1 MLPWSPGLPAMT
13 CPGSTAD
20 TRERGSMSTQPP
32 HPVSSQS
39 LRLSSGLEILDNWA
53 RNASEVEKTAVYE
66 VLFAVSERSVFSD
79 YATVDDSD
87 EVTEFSVLTRCRLA
101 VKLRLH
107 SMDLFGI
114 VYIGPACSALHPEC

>member
-1 MLPWSPGLPAMT
+1 MLPWKEDPVEG
-13 CPGSTAD
+13 
-20 TRERGSMSTQPP
+20 GSMGTPSP
-32 HPVSSQS
+32 HSVSSQS

-53 RNASEVEKTAVYE
+53 RNANEIEKTAVYE

-107 SMDLFGI
+107 SIDLFGI
-114 VYIGPACSALHPEC
+114 VYIGPACSVLYPEC

>member
-1 MLPWSPGLPAMT
+1 
-13 CPGSTAD
+13 
-20 TRERGSMSTQPP
+20 MSTPTP
-32 HPVSSQS
+32 SPRPVSSQS

-53 RNASEVEKTAVYE
+53 RTANDIEKTAVYE
-66 VLFAVSERSVFSD
+66 VLFAVSEKSVFSD

-87 EVTEFSVLTRCRLA
+87 EVTEFSVFTRCRLA

-114 VYIGPACSALHPEC
+114 VYIGPACGVPHPEC